1 MQSQKISIFL
11 PSEMMKF
18 IEHYQEVT
26 GCRSRSQVISQ
37 AHSLLQM
44 QELEQ
49 AYREASLEIEE
60 DWETVI
66 GDGLSN
72 EMWSNLL
79 Y

>member
-72 EMWSNLL
+72 ETW
-79 Y
+79 